1 MSYKPRNLAWPATS
15 NRRTAYSNN
24 TDTFDPKMYTVVNKI
39 FKFLENRDKTRIC
52 RVIGTIADWSGD
64 TSSSNL
70 AAAMTSIYQI
80 VKPVINSQEVQKS
93 EDRQDFITGKILD
106 YIHPELVTSDAA
118 KDWRLVDIGGGN
130 GNILSGIQTRLS
142 GPVDNYICV
151 ENQSD
156 WQETYEYSNENI
168 RYMFWDNQELLG
180 LADGSVDLAFCMVSL
195 HHMTDATISNILAEL
210 SRVLKPGGKLLIKE
224 HAATPENL
232 KYILWEHHLYHILDM
247 AMTED
252 GNQSGWR
259 EYLERSINNFKP
271 ADEWRSL
278 MEQNGFKF
286 MERMNRFLDG
296 GFESDPRNPSE
307 LYWDVY
313 TR

>member
-1 MSYKPRNLAWPATS
+1 MSYRPKKLIADREA
-15 NRRTAYSNN
+15 
-24 TDTFDPKMYTVVNKI
+24 TDTFDQKMFSVVFKI
-39 FKFLENRDKTRIC
+39 FKFLENRDKTAIC
-52 RVIGTIADWSGD
+52 RIIGNLDGTGRD
-64 TSSSNL
+64 TNL
-70 AAAMTSIYQI
+70 VSAMASIYQI
-80 VKPVINSQEVQKS
+80 VKPVIDSRQIQKS

-106 YIHPELVTSDAA
+106 YIHPEIVVSTEA

-130 GNILSGIQTRLS
+130 GNILSGIQTRLA
-142 GPVDNYICV
+142 GPADNYICV

-156 WQETYEYSNENI
+156 WQETYDYSNGNI
-168 RYMFWDNQELLG
+168 RYLFWDNHELAG
-180 LADGSVDLAFCMVSL
+180 LADGSVDIAFCMVSL

-224 HAATPENL
+224 HAATPDNL

-247 AMTED
+247 AMSED
-252 GNQSGWR
+252 GNQSGWQD
-259 EYLERSINNFKP
+259 YLSQSINNFKP

-278 MEQNGFKF
+278 CEEHGFKF
-286 MERMNRFLDG
+286 VERMNRFLDG